1 MLLLSLILILLIAE
15 KRCESS
21 GSSCLESVHSDSGE
35 DLLGKVVGG
44 PFEGTLKTVMT
55 PKLRLYFEERLEAM
69 VTRILRERGLEL
81 HSRDPLPSGSNPSSI
96 EGYAHGS
103 FSMLHTRM
111 YLFTLMLSV
120 ILQ

>member
-1 MLLLSLILILLIAE
+1 MCSSDLTHHYYLLFLCSLNHGLDLLLIS
-15 KRCESS
+15 
-21 GSSCLESVHSDSGE
+21 
-35 DLLGKVVGG
+35 
-44 PFEGTLKTVMT
+44 EGTLKTLMT

-81 HSRDPLPSGSNPSSI
+81 HSRDPLPSGSNPSSV

-103 FSMLHTRM
+103 FSMLHTHL